1 MRKKKEIMNRVLIIA
16 EAGVNH
22 NADINIAKKLID
34 VAKEAGADVVK
45 FQTAVPELVMTE
57 QAEKAVYQI
66 DNTGIA
72 SESQLDMAKKIHLPL
87 EAYRELLDYSNSV
100 GIKFL
105 STPFDHVSID
115 FLYNLGLDIFKIPSG
130 EITNLPYLQTI
141 GRMKT
146 NVILSTGMSNLYEI
160 GAALDVLISEGTLK
174 ENITVLH
181 CNTDYPTKMTDVHL
195 KAMLIIGKEFG
206 VKIGYSDH
214 TLGIEVP
221 IAAVALGAT
230 VIEKH
235 FTLDRS
241 MDGPDHLA
249 SLEPTELKQMVD
261 SIRNIEKALGRTEK
275 VPTESESKNMV
286 IARRSIHVL
295 NDLPK
300 GHIITKK
307 DLIMKRPGDGISPM
321 DVEVVLNKILNKD
334 VTKDHKLSV
343 IDLV

>member
-1 MRKKKEIMNRVLIIA
+1 MNKVLIIA

-34 VAKEAGADVVK
+34 VAKEAGADIVK

-66 DNTGIA
+66 DNTGIV

-87 EAYRELLDYSNSV
+87 EAYKVLLDYSNNL

-115 FLYNLGLDIFKIPSG
+115 YLQSLGLDIFKIPSG

-141 GRMKT
+141 GKMKT
-146 NVILSTGMSNLYEI
+146 NVILSTGMATLDEI
-160 GAALDVLISEGTLK
+160 RSALDVLVDEGTLK

-181 CNTDYPTKMTDVHL
+181 CNTDYPTKMTDVNL
-195 KAMLIIGKEFG
+195 KAMLTIGEEFG

-221 IAAVALGAT
+221 VAAVALGAT

-249 SLEPTELKQMVD
+249 SLEPIELKQMVD
-261 SIRNIEKALGRTEK
+261 SIRNIEKALGKPEK
-275 VPTESESKNMV
+275 VPTESESKNIV
-286 IARRSIHVL
+286 IARRSIHVM

-300 GHIITKK
+300 GHVITEK
-307 DLIMKRPGDGISPM
+307 DLIMKRPGDGITPM
-321 DVEVVLNKILNKD
+321 EMKVVLNKVLNKD
-334 VTKDHKLSV
+334 VKKDHKLS
-343 IDLV
+343 IDDLV

>member
-1 MRKKKEIMNRVLIIA
+1 MMNRVIIIA

-34 VAKEAGADVVK
+34 VAKEAGADIVK

-57 QAEKAVYQI
+57 KANKAVYQI

-72 SESQLDMAKKIHLPL
+72 SESQLDMAKKIHLPV
-87 EAYRELLDYSNSV
+87 EAYRELLDYSNCV

-146 NVILSTGMSNLYEI
+146 NVILSTGMSNLDEI
-160 GAALDVLISEGTLK
+160 GAALDVLITAGTLK

-181 CNTDYPTKMTDVHL
+181 CNTDYPTNMEDVNL
-195 KAMLIIGKEFG
+195 RAMITIGETFG

-230 VIEKH
+230 VVEKH

-249 SLEPTELKQMVD
+249 SLEPGELKEMVN
-261 SIRNIEKALGRTEK
+261 SIRNIEKALGRPEK
-275 VPTESESKNMV
+275 VPTKSESKNKV
-286 IARRSIHVL
+286 IARRSIHVID
-295 NDLPK
+295 DLPK
-300 GHIITKK
+300 GHIITEK
-307 DLIMKRPGDGISPM
+307 DIIMKRPGNGITPM
-321 DVEVVLNKILNKD
+321 EMKVVLGKVLNKD
-334 VTKDHKLSV
+334 VMKDHKLSFD
-343 IDLV
+343 DLV

>member
-1 MRKKKEIMNRVLIIA
+1 MMNRVLIIA

-34 VAKEAGADVVK
+34 VAKEAGADIVK

-87 EAYRELLDYSNSV
+87 EAYKELLDYSNNV

-105 STPFDHVSID
+105 STPFDHVSIEY
-115 FLYNLGLDIFKIPSG
+115 LYNLGLDIFKIPSG
-130 EITNLPYLQTI
+130 EITNLPYLRRI
-141 GRMKT
+141 GSMKT
-146 NVILSTGMSNLYEI
+146 NVILSTGMSTLDEI
-160 GAALDVLISEGTLK
+160 GSALDVLLAEGTLK

-181 CNTDYPTKMTDVHL
+181 CNTDYPTKMSDVNL
-195 KAMLIIGKEFG
+195 RAMITIGETFG
-206 VKIGYSDH
+206 IKIGYSDH

-221 IAAVALGAT
+221 IAAVAMGAT
-230 VIEKH
+230 VVEKH

-249 SLEPTELKQMVD
+249 SLEPGELQEMVN
-261 SIRNIEKALGRTEK
+261 SIRNIEKALGTSEK
-275 VPTESESKNMV
+275 LPTESEKKNIV
-286 IARRSIHVL
+286 IARRSIHIMNGLLKDHV
-295 NDLPK
+295 
-300 GHIITKK
+300 ITEK

-321 DVEVVLNKILNKD
+321 YIEDVLNQKLNKD
-334 VTKDHKLSV
+334 VMKDHKLSFD
-343 IDLV
+343 DLF

>member
-1 MRKKKEIMNRVLIIA
+1 MTKVLIIA

-22 NADINIAKKLID
+22 NADISIAKKLIE
-34 VAKEAGADVVK
+34 VAKEAGADIVK

-57 QAEKAVYQI
+57 KAEKAVYQV
-66 DNTGIA
+66 DNTGVS
-72 SESQLDMAKKIHLPL
+72 SENQLDMAKKIHLPL
-87 EAYRELLDYSNSV
+87 EAYKELLDYSNSV

-115 FLYNLGLDIFKIPSG
+115 YLYNLGLDIFKIPSG

-146 NVILSTGMSNLYEI
+146 NVILSTGMSTLDEI
-160 GAALDVLISEGTLK
+160 EAALQVLITEGTLK

-181 CNTDYPTKMTDVHL
+181 CNTDYPTKMTDVNL
-195 KAMLIIGKEFG
+195 RAMLTLGETFG

-221 IAAVALGAT
+221 IAAVAMGAQI
-230 VIEKH
+230 IEKH

-249 SLEPTELKQMVD
+249 SLEPSELKEMVD
-261 SIRNIEKALGRTEK
+261 SIRNIEKALGTAEK
-275 VPTESESKNMV
+275 IPTESETKNIV
-286 IARRSIHVL
+286 IARRSIHVM
-295 NDLPK
+295 NGLPK
-300 GHIITKK
+300 GHVISER

-321 DVEVVLNKILNKD
+321 NIKDVLNKVLNKD
-334 VTKDHKLSV
+334 VMKDHKLS
-343 IDLV
+343 IDDLI

>member
-1 MRKKKEIMNRVLIIA
+1 MNRVLIIA

-34 VAKEAGADVVK
+34 VAKGAGADIVK

-87 EAYRELLDYSNSV
+87 DAYKELLEYSNSV

-105 STPFDHVSID
+105 STPFDHVSIEY
-115 FLYNLGLDIFKIPSG
+115 LYNLGLDIFKIPSG
-130 EITNLPYLQTI
+130 EITNLPYLQRI
-141 GRMKT
+141 GNMKT
-146 NVILSTGMSNLYEI
+146 NVILSTGMSTLDEI
-160 GAALDVLISEGTLK
+160 GAALDVLIAEGTSR

-181 CNTDYPTKMTDVHL
+181 CNTDYPTKMTDVNL
-195 KAMLIIGKEFG
+195 RAMLTIGETYG

-221 IAAVALGAT
+221 IAAVAMGAT
-230 VIEKH
+230 LIEKH

-249 SLEPTELKQMVD
+249 SLEPGELKEMVN
-261 SIRNIEKALGRTEK
+261 SIRNIEKALGRAEK
-275 VPTESESKNMV
+275 MPTESESKNIV
-286 IARRSIHVL
+286 IARRSIHL
-295 NDLPK
+295 MNELPI
-300 GHIITKK
+300 GHSITEK

-321 DVEVVLNKILNKD
+321 NIKNVLNMKLNKN
-334 VTKDHKLSV
+334 VLKDHKLSPD
-343 IDLV
+343 DLV

>member
-1 MRKKKEIMNRVLIIA
+1 MNRVSIIA

-34 VAKEAGADVVK
+34 VAKESGADIVK

-66 DNTGIA
+66 DNTGLA
-72 SESQLDMAKKIHLPL
+72 YESQLDMARKIHLPL
-87 EAYRELLDYSNSV
+87 EAYRELFDYANRV

-115 FLYNLGLDIFKIPSG
+115 FLYNLGLDVFKIPSG
-130 EITNLPYLQTI
+130 EITNLPYLQSI

-146 NVILSTGMSNLYEI
+146 NVILSTGMSTLHEI
-160 GAALDVLISEGTLK
+160 GAALDVLIVEGTLK

-181 CNTDYPTKMTDVHL
+181 CNTDYPTRMTDVHL
-195 KAMLIIGKEFG
+195 RAMLTIGEEFG

-221 IAAVALGAT
+221 VAAVALGAT

-241 MDGPDHLA
+241 MEGPDHLA
-249 SLEPTELKQMVD
+249 SLEPAELKLMVD
-261 SIRNIEKALGRTEK
+261 SIRNIEKALGRPEK
-275 VPTESESKNMV
+275 VPTESESKNLV

-300 GHIITKK
+300 GHVITEN
-307 DLIMKRPGDGISPM
+307 DLIMKRPGDGITPM
-321 DVEVVLNKILNKD
+321 DIKIVLNKVLKKD
-334 VTKDHKLSV
+334 VMKDHKLS
-343 IDLV
+343 IDDLV

>member
-1 MRKKKEIMNRVLIIA
+1 MSKVLIIA

-34 VAKEAGADVVK
+34 VAKEAGADIVK

-66 DNTGIA
+66 DNTGVA
-72 SESQLDMAKKIHLPL
+72 SESQLEMAKKIHLPL
-87 EAYRELLDYSNSV
+87 EAYKELLDYSNSV

-115 FLYNLGLDIFKIPSG
+115 YLYNLGLDIFKIPSG
-130 EITNLPYLQTI
+130 EITNLPYLQII
-141 GRMKT
+141 GRMRT
-146 NVILSTGMSNLYEI
+146 NVILSTGMSTIDEI
-160 GAALDVLISEGTLK
+160 GAALNALINEGTLK
-174 ENITVLH
+174 DNITVLH
-181 CNTDYPTKMTDVHL
+181 CNTDYPTKMTDVNL
-195 KAMLIIGKEFG
+195 KAMLTIGEKFG

-221 IAAVALGAT
+221 VAAVALGAT
-230 VIEKH
+230 IIEKH

-249 SLEPTELKQMVD
+249 SLEPNELKEMVN
-261 SIRNIEKALGRTEK
+261 SIRNIEQALGSYEK
-275 VPTESESKNMV
+275 LPTESESKNIP
-286 IARRSIHVL
+286 IARRSIHIL

-300 GHIITKK
+300 GHIISEK

-321 DVEVVLNKILNKD
+321 DIGEVLNRALNRD
-334 VTKDHKLSV
+334 APKDHKLLFV
-343 IDLV
+343 DLV

>member
-1 MRKKKEIMNRVLIIA
+1 MNKVLIIA

-34 VAKEAGADVVK
+34 VAKEAGADIVK

-87 EAYRELLDYSNSV
+87 EAYKELLDYSNSV

-115 FLYNLGLDIFKIPSG
+115 YLYNLGLDIFKIPSG

-146 NVILSTGMSNLYEI
+146 NVILSTGMSTLDEI
-160 GAALDVLISEGTLK
+160 GEALKVLIAEGTLK

-181 CNTDYPTKMTDVHL
+181 CNTDYPTKMTDVNL
-195 KAMLIIGKEFG
+195 KAMITIGEVFG

-221 IAAVALGAT
+221 VAAVAIGAT

-249 SLEPTELKQMVD
+249 SLEPDELKEMVN
-261 SIRNIEKALGRTEK
+261 SIRNIEKAMGSAEK
-275 VPTESESKNMV
+275 LPTESETKNIV
-286 IARRSIHVL
+286 IARRSIHIVDGL
-295 NDLPK
+295 TK
-300 GHIITKK
+300 GHVITEK

-321 DVEVVLNKILNKD
+321 HIQNVLNKKLNKD
-334 VTKDHKLSV
+334 VTKDHKLS
-343 IDLV
+343 IDDLV

>member
-1 MRKKKEIMNRVLIIA
+1 MNKVLIIA

-34 VAKEAGADVVK
+34 VAKEAGADIVK

-115 FLYNLGLDIFKIPSG
+115 YLYNLGLDIFKIPSG
-130 EITNLPYLQTI
+130 EITNLPYLQAI
-141 GRMKT
+141 GKMKT
-146 NVILSTGMSNLYEI
+146 NVILSTGMSTLDEI
-160 GAALDVLISEGTLK
+160 GAALDVLITEGTIK

-181 CNTDYPTKMTDVHL
+181 CNTDYPTKMTDVNL
-195 KAMLIIGKEFG
+195 KAMLTIGETFG

-221 IAAVALGAT
+221 VAAVAIGAV

-235 FTLDRS
+235 FTLDRA

-249 SLEPTELKQMVD
+249 SLEPNELKLMVD
-261 SIRNIEKALGRTEK
+261 SIRNIEKALGSVEK
-275 VPTESESKNMV
+275 VPSESEIKNIV
-286 IARRSIHVL
+286 IARRSIHL
-295 NDLPK
+295 LKDLPQ
-300 GHIITKK
+300 GHVLTEK
-307 DLIMKRPGDGISPM
+307 DLIMKRPGDGICPM
-321 DVEVVLNKILNKD
+321 KIRDILNKKLNKD
-334 VTKDHKLSV
+334 VMKDHKLS
-343 IDLV
+343 IDDLV

>member
-1 MRKKKEIMNRVLIIA
+1 MNKVLIIA

-34 VAKEAGADVVK
+34 VAKEAGADIVK

-87 EAYRELLDYSNSV
+87 EAYKELLDYSNSV

-115 FLYNLGLDIFKIPSG
+115 YLYNLGLDIFKIPSG

-146 NVILSTGMSNLYEI
+146 NVILSTGMSTLDEI
-160 GAALDVLISEGTLK
+160 GEALKVLIAEGTLK

-181 CNTDYPTKMTDVHL
+181 CNTDYPTKMTDVNL
-195 KAMLIIGKEFG
+195 KAMITIGEVFG

-221 IAAVALGAT
+221 VAAVAIGAT

-249 SLEPTELKQMVD
+249 SLEPDELKEMVN
-261 SIRNIEKALGRTEK
+261 SIRNIEKAMGSAEK
-275 VPTESESKNMV
+275 LPTESETKNIV
-286 IARRSIHVL
+286 IARRSIHIVDGL
-295 NDLPK
+295 TK
-300 GHIITKK
+300 GHVITEK

-321 DVEVVLNKILNKD
+321 NIQNVLNKKLNKD
-334 VTKDHKLSV
+334 VAKDHKLS
-343 IDLV
+343 IDDLV

>member
-1 MRKKKEIMNRVLIIA
+1 MNKVLIIA

-34 VAKEAGADVVK
+34 VAKEAGADIVK
-45 FQTAVPELVMTE
+45 FQTAVPELVMTD

-66 DNTGIA
+66 ANTGIV

-87 EAYRELLDYSNSV
+87 EAYKELLDYSNSV

-115 FLYNLGLDIFKIPSG
+115 YLYNLGLDIFKIPSG
-130 EITNLPYLQTI
+130 EITNLPYLQRI
-141 GRMKT
+141 GSMKT
-146 NVILSTGMSNLYEI
+146 NVILSTGMSTLDEI
-160 GAALDVLISEGTLK
+160 GSALDVLLAEGTLK

-181 CNTDYPTKMTDVHL
+181 CNTDYPTKMADVNL
-195 KAMLIIGKEFG
+195 RAMMTIGETFG

-221 IAAVALGAT
+221 VAAVAMGAT
-230 VIEKH
+230 VVEKH

-249 SLEPTELKQMVD
+249 SLEPGELKEMVN
-261 SIRNIEKALGRTEK
+261 SIRNIEKAMGTSEK
-275 VPTESESKNMV
+275 LPTESEKKNIV
-286 IARRSIHVL
+286 IARRSIH
-295 NDLPK
+295 
-300 GHIITKK
+300 IINGLRKDHVITEK

-321 DVEVVLNKILNKD
+321 HIKDVLNKKLNKD
-334 VTKDHKLSV
+334 VTKDHKLS
-343 IDLV
+343 IDDLV

>member
-1 MRKKKEIMNRVLIIA
+1 MNKVLIIA

-34 VAKEAGADVVK
+34 VAKEAGADIVK

-87 EAYRELLDYSNSV
+87 EAYKELLDYSNSV

-115 FLYNLGLDIFKIPSG
+115 YLYNLGLDIFKIPSG

-141 GRMKT
+141 GRMKK
-146 NVILSTGMSNLYEI
+146 NVILSTGMSTLDEI
-160 GAALDVLISEGTLK
+160 GEALKVLIAEGTLK

-181 CNTDYPTKMTDVHL
+181 CNTDYPTKMTDVNL
-195 KAMLIIGKEFG
+195 KAMITIGEVFG

-221 IAAVALGAT
+221 VAAVAIGAT

-249 SLEPTELKQMVD
+249 SLEPDELKEMVN
-261 SIRNIEKALGRTEK
+261 SIRNIEKAMGSAEK
-275 VPTESESKNMV
+275 LPTESETKNIV
-286 IARRSIHVL
+286 IARRSIHIVDGL
-295 NDLPK
+295 TK
-300 GHIITKK
+300 GHVITEK

-321 DVEVVLNKILNKD
+321 NIQNVLNKKLNKD
-334 VTKDHKLSV
+334 VTKDHKLS
-343 IDLV
+343 IDDLV

>member
-1 MRKKKEIMNRVLIIA
+1 MMNRVLIIA

-34 VAKEAGADVVK
+34 VAKEAGADIVK

-87 EAYRELLDYSNSV
+87 EAYKELLDYSNSV

-105 STPFDHVSID
+105 STPFDHVSIEY
-115 FLYNLGLDIFKIPSG
+115 LYNLGLDIFKIPSG
-130 EITNLPYLQTI
+130 EITNLPYLRRI
-141 GRMKT
+141 GSMKT
-146 NVILSTGMSNLYEI
+146 NVILSTGMSTIDEI
-160 GAALDVLISEGTLK
+160 GSALDVLLAEGTLK

-181 CNTDYPTKMTDVHL
+181 CNTDYPTKMSDVNL
-195 KAMLIIGKEFG
+195 RAMIAIGETFG
-206 VKIGYSDH
+206 IKIGYSDH

-230 VIEKH
+230 VVEKH

-249 SLEPTELKQMVD
+249 SLEPGELKEMVN
-261 SIRNIEKALGRTEK
+261 SIRNIEKALGISEK
-275 VPTESESKNMV
+275 LPTESEKKNIV
-286 IARRSIHVL
+286 IARRSIHIMNGLLKDHV
-295 NDLPK
+295 
-300 GHIITKK
+300 ITEK

-321 DVEVVLNKILNKD
+321 YIEDVLNKKLNKD
-334 VTKDHKLSV
+334 VMKDHKLSFD
-343 IDLV
+343 DLV

>member
-1 MRKKKEIMNRVLIIA
+1 MNKVLIIA

-22 NADINIAKKLID
+22 NADITIAKKLID
-34 VAKEAGADVVK
+34 VAKEAGADIVK
-45 FQTAVPELVMTE
+45 FQTAVPELVMTD

-87 EAYRELLDYSNSV
+87 EAYKELLDYSNSV

-115 FLYNLGLDIFKIPSG
+115 YLYNLGLDIFKIPSG
-130 EITNLPYLQTI
+130 EITNLPYLQRI

-146 NVILSTGMSNLYEI
+146 NVILSTGMSTLDEI
-160 GAALDVLISEGTLK
+160 GSALEVLLAEGTLK

-181 CNTDYPTKMTDVHL
+181 CNTDYPTKMTDVNL
-195 KAMLIIGKEFG
+195 RAMLTIGETFG

-221 IAAVALGAT
+221 VAAVAMGAT
-230 VIEKH
+230 VVEKH

-249 SLEPTELKQMVD
+249 SLEPGELKEMVN
-261 SIRNIEKALGRTEK
+261 SIRNIEKAMGTAEK
-275 VPTESESKNMV
+275 LPTESEKKNIV
-286 IARRSIHVL
+286 IARRSIHIM
-295 NDLPK
+295 NDLQK
-300 GHIITKK
+300 DHIITEK

-321 DVEVVLNKILNKD
+321 YIKNVLNKKLNKD
-334 VTKDHKLSV
+334 VTKDHKLS
-343 IDLV
+343 IDDLV